1 MKILQVLKKIIT
13 FGEHPLYKEGIKLYN
28 EGLFEEAL
36 EKFKG
41 LTESPIGEKSL
52 HYNLACF
59 YSALSH
65 RNLGLIFLH
74 KADYAK
80 AVYHFNKALQFN
92 PSLYEV
98 YVYLGIAYNN
108 WHKYDDAMKAFN
120 KVLKLAPDL
129 LDIKYKL
136 SIVLYNKGKYKEALK
151 ELSYLT
157 KLNPQFADLHY
168 HLGVI
173 YAHLTRFAEA
183 KNELK
188 KAIELNPKYLQA
200 RIQFALVS
208 AAQGEYEIAEKQL
221 TDLISERPNFP
232 DLYYNRGTVQAAQ
245 DKIKKAFES
254 LNKALSLNPN
264 YAKCH
269 FFIGILYLR
278 EGRNKEALE
287 HISKAL
293 EGKLDEPMFSFARTI
308 KKFLT
313 KKIER
318 KLPEEAMEKRIF
330 PLDPDYIKETV
341 KSLPRHVNIVP
352 DYVEIFEKL
361 GTKIDQPLL
370 KTIANLYK
378 EEIEKNP
385 MYPDL
390 YYQLGKVYEYMEE
403 WDEAIKSYHKS
414 LDLNPKFIKARI
426 NLAKVYKNLLIYEE
440 AKKHFLLLRKQGVL
454 FPDLCLELA
463 AIYIE
468 EENLEEALNTVFEAI
483 NRNPRY
489 EKAYLLASV
498 IYEKMGDTDNA
509 IQILQKYK
517 DYNKSFSEQFE
528 LRLLELSKRVNSS

>member
-1 MKILQVLKKIIT
+1 MKILQILKKIIT
-13 FGEHPLYKEGIKLYN
+13 LGEHPLYKEGIRLYN

-41 LTESPIGEKSL
+41 LTESPVGEKSL

-74 KADYAK
+74 KADYPK
-80 AVYHFNKALQFN
+80 AIYHFNRALQFN

-129 LDIKYKL
+129 LDIRYKL
-136 SIVLYNKGKYKEALK
+136 SIVLYNMGKYKEALK

-173 YAHLTRFAEA
+173 YAHLTRFEEA

-221 TDLISERPNFP
+221 TELISERPTFP
-232 DLYYNRGTVQAAQ
+232 DLHYNKGVVQAAQ
-245 DKIKKAFES
+245 DRIKEAFES
-254 LNKALSLNPN
+254 LNKALLLNPN

-269 FFIGILYLR
+269 FFIGILYLK
-278 EGRNKEALE
+278 EGKNKDALE

-293 EGKLDEPMFSFARTI
+293 EGKLEEPMLSFARTI
-308 KKFLT
+308 RKFLT
-313 KKIER
+313 KK
-318 KLPEEAMEKRIF
+318 LEKGASKELMDKKAF

-341 KSLPRHVNIVP
+341 KSLPKHVNIIP

-361 GTKIDQPLL
+361 GAKIDRPLL

-385 MYPDL
+385 LYPDL
-390 YYQLGKVYEYMEE
+390 YYQLGKVCEYMEE
-403 WDEAIKSYHKS
+403 WDEAIKNYQKA
-414 LDLNPKFIKARI
+414 LEINPKFIKARI
-426 NLAKVYKNLLIYEE
+426 SLAKAYKRLVMYED
-440 AKKHFLLLRKQGVL
+440 AKKHFLLLKEQGVL

-463 AIYIE
+463 TIYAE
-468 EENLEEALNTVFEAI
+468 EENLKEALKTVFEAI
-483 NRNPRY
+483 ERNPRY

-498 IYEKMGDTDNA
+498 IYERMGEIDNA
-509 IQILQKYK
+509 IKILEKYK
-517 DYNKSFSEQFE
+517 TVNSSFSEQLE
-528 LRLLELSKRVNSS
+528 LRLFELSKKLNSS